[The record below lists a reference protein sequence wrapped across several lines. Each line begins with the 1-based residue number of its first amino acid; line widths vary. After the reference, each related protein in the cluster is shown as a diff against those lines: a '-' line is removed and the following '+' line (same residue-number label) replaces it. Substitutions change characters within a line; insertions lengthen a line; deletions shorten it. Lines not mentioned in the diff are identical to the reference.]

1 MLIPFEYNT
10 EYGLFS
16 DSLWFP
22 DDEPLPSDAE
32 IEAMELE
39 RLNNWLAIVTPQ
51 PDPEPSPGPTEEQL
65 V

>member
-22 DDEPLPSDAE
+22 DGEPLPSPEE
-32 IEAMELE
+32 INAMEIE
-39 RLNNWLAIVTPQ
+39 RLNNWLAVVTPTPMLNSTEAQ
-51 PDPEPSPGPTEEQL
+51 P

>member
-1 MLIPFEYNT
+1 MLIPFEYET

-32 IEAMELE
+32 MEAMKQQ
-39 RLNNWLAIVTPQ
+39 RLANWLAIVTPQ
-51 PDPEPSPGPTEEQL
+51 PDPGTAEEQPA
-65 V
+65 

>member
-22 DDEPLPSDAE
+22 DDEPLPSPEE
-32 IEAMELE
+32 INAMELV
-39 RLNNWLAIVTPQ
+39 RLNNWLAVVTPTPMLGSTEAQ
-51 PDPEPSPGPTEEQL
+51 P

>member
-1 MLIPFEYNT
+1 MNINFEYNT

-22 DDEPLPSDAE
+22 DGDPLPSPEE
-32 IEAMELE
+32 INAMEQE
-39 RLNNWLAIVTPQ
+39 RLNNWLAIVTPT
-51 PDPEPSPGPTEEQL
+51 PMLGPTETQP